1 MMSNSGVISFGQK
14 WASIENGGGCFS
26 ESYVEEYINVINDKK
41 EKLDIRREILISFRQ
56 APFFRVKE
64 ILEELE
70 KITFDPDDPG
80 KDILSQDLRTI
91 IFALKRCRIYTQ

>member
-41 EKLDIRREILISFRQ
+41 RK
-56 APFFRVKE
+56 
-64 ILEELE
+64 
-70 KITFDPDDPG
+70 T
-80 KDILSQDLRTI
+80 
-91 IFALKRCRIYTQ
+91 